1 MPANHPDRAPGAP
14 ANHPDRAPRALALAF
29 AALLLLGGCSMFAP
43 PVQQHGIIV
52 DKDDLD
58 QLVIG
63 TSTRNDVVAAIGSP
77 TMKASFDENTWIY
90 ISERT
95 YLRIMRTTGMDNLK
109 VLTLTFDDKGILR
122 GIKRIDDKD
131 QQPVSIV
138 SATTP
143 SPGTEVSFM
152 QQLLGN
158 IGKVNP
164 GLGDTNA
171 PGGIGPSGGGLTGM
185 H

>member
-1 MPANHPDRAPGAP
+1 MSSSISLP
-14 ANHPDRAPRALALAF
+14 PRALPPRTPLRPRTLPVLF
-29 AALLLLGGCSMFAP
+29 AALLMLGGCAIFAP

-95 YLRIMRTTGMDNLK
+95 YLRIMRTAGMDNLK
-109 VLTLTFDDKGILR
+109 VLTLNFDDKGILR
-122 GIKRIDDKD
+122 GVKWIDPKD
-131 QQPVSIV
+131 QQPVNIV

-143 SPGTEVSFM
+143 SPGTEASFM

-164 GLGDTNA
+164 GLGDTSG
-171 PGGIGPSGGGLTGM
+171 PGGIGPAGGGLTGM